1 MKSIFALI
9 LALALLTS
17 AALAEGR
24 ELSGYFGKDIKS
36 AAEEIGGLTYAEGTE
51 FKDNYTGDALALRG
65 DGTVR
70 VIELKDAPGGD
81 SLCGVS
87 VGMARKDQID
97 GVRNLREI
105 FRVVGKQDRIITLR
119 NSPKPLIIRLC
130 NERPF
135 RTDPLL
141 LFFSKTVNI
150 RVTPRLGAPCVGQ
163 LHHQVD
169 QLQRILHRPFC
180 LGHMAW
186 IPLNLHI
193 VQASPH
199 RQPAPF
205 LLFPDD

>member
-87 VGMARKDQID
+87 VGMARKDVQALMAGCPMPWEYD
-97 GVRNLREI
+97 EEI
-105 FRVVGKQDRIITLR
+105 AW
-119 NSPKPLIIRLC
+119 IIRPDEKDEL
-130 NERPF
+130 NSETLVVFFGEDGRVNGAWY
-135 RTDPLL
+135 RT
-141 LFFSKTVNI
+141 SGV
-150 RVTPRLGAPCVGQ
+150 
-163 LHHQVD
+163 
-169 QLQRILHRPFC
+169 
-180 LGHMAW
+180 
-186 IPLNLHI
+186 
-193 VQASPH
+193 
-199 RQPAPF
+199 
-205 LLFPDD
+205 

>member
-1 MKSIFALI
+1 MKSFIALI

-87 VGMARKDQID
+87 VGMARKDVQALMTGCPMPWEYD
-97 GVRNLREI
+97 EEI
-105 FRVVGKQDRIITLR
+105 AW
-119 NSPKPLIIRLC
+119 IIRADEKDEL
-130 NERPF
+130 NSETLVVFFGEDGRVNGAWY
-135 RTDPLL
+135 RT
-141 LFFSKTVNI
+141 SGV
-150 RVTPRLGAPCVGQ
+150 
-163 LHHQVD
+163 
-169 QLQRILHRPFC
+169 
-180 LGHMAW
+180 
-186 IPLNLHI
+186 
-193 VQASPH
+193 
-199 RQPAPF
+199 
-205 LLFPDD
+205 